1 MKNVLLVAALV
12 VVAAAPAVHA
22 QTGSPA
28 TSNVTGV
35 NAAGP
40 AGVVNKVKA
49 LYAAAEYESA
59 LAVLANVPAENPLP
73 ELDQYRAF
81 CLIALGD
88 QRQAETAIAQLLT
101 HTPLYEP
108 DAAETSPRVIEV
120 FREVRTQVLPGVAKQ
135 LYLDAKTSLERK
147 ERQTAIG
154 RFEALLQLL
163 GTQSTPDPTLD
174 DIKVLAEGFLDLSRA
189 LPEARPA
196 DSPAV
201 SSAPPAET
209 ASSPPPIVAKD
220 NWERPVVIRQP
231 MPPWNAPDAISRQTQ
246 YRGVVRVNIGI
257 DGTVVSS
264 EIVRSVHPLYDRL
277 LLSASRNWL
286 YQPARQD
293 GKPVAAEMLVEVLLQ
308 PE

>member
-1 MKNVLLVAALV
+1 MIKNVLLVAACL
-12 VVAAAPAVHA
+12 VAAPPATYG
-22 QTGSPA
+22 QTSSQA

-35 NAAGP
+35 NATSP
-40 AGVVNKVKA
+40 VGVVNKVKA
-49 LYAAAEYESA
+49 LYAAAEYENA

-120 FREVRTQVLPGVAKQ
+120 FREVRTQVLPAVAKQ

-147 ERQTAIG
+147 ERQNAIG
-154 RFEALLQLL
+154 RFETLLQLL
-163 GTQSTPDPTLD
+163 GTQSAPDPTLD

-196 DSPAV
+196 ENVV
-201 SSAPPAET
+201 SSAAPAEPT
-209 ASSPPPIVAKD
+209 AGSPPPIVAKD
-220 NWERPVVIRQP
+220 NWERPVMIRQV

-293 GKPVAAEMLVEVLLQ
+293 GKPVAAEILVEVLLQ